1 MSEPTYT
8 FEGLRGVGRVELS
21 FVPDQRVYAL
31 FGTNGVGKT
40 KCLEALFQYHVLRHE
55 EFQWADG
62 EPRLIPQDLVA
73 QSITSKFGGKLV
85 LTEDWDKGRKTLDIE
100 DDASERTS
108 LPCVFLGAG
117 ERGHILLDTVQ
128 LGVPVGT
135 FEQRRQR
142 YFELLLEGMRK
153 HFSSL
158 GMHANL
164 EQWFVTLAQS
174 ANPYQTANDNR
185 RVEIDTLLRLLNKI
199 DVRFSPD
206 FMQVDG
212 ANRVSLKVDGVVTQL
227 LHLSTGF
234 TSLVK
239 LLQPIISGYAN
250 FTNEPDI
257 TQVKGLVFIDEIENH
272 LHVSWQTNL
281 ISLLQGLFPNTT
293 FYVTTHSPLVL
304 SQLKQGEAYIL
315 KRDFSAGFVRSEL
328 IKNPSGKLMVDMLN
342 DVFKVDMNAL
352 KRDRFDPAAQAEAKK
367 LLLELLGDAED

>member
-1 MSEPTYT
+1 
-8 FEGLRGVGRVELS
+8 
-21 FVPDQRVYAL
+21 
-31 FGTNGVGKT
+31 
-40 KCLEALFQYHVLRHE
+40 
-55 EFQWADG
+55 
-62 EPRLIPQDLVA
+62 
-73 QSITSKFGGKLV
+73 
-85 LTEDWDKGRKTLDIE
+85 
-100 DDASERTS
+100 
-108 LPCVFLGAG
+108 
-117 ERGHILLDTVQ
+117 
-128 LGVPVGT
+128 
-135 FEQRRQR
+135 
-142 YFELLLEGMRK
+142 MRK

-174 ANPYQTANDNR
+174 ANPYQTSNDNR
-185 RVEIDTLLRLLNKI
+185 RVEIDTLLRLLNKV
-199 DVRFSPD
+199 DARFASD
-206 FMQVDG
+206 FMRVDG
-212 ANRVSLKVDGVVTQL
+212 ANRVSLKVDGVETQI

-239 LLQPIISGYAN
+239 LLQSIISGYAN

-281 ISLLQGLFPNTT
+281 IPLLQGLFPNTT

-304 SQLKQGEAYIL
+304 SQLKQGEAYLL
-315 KRDFSAGFVRSEL
+315 KRDFSAGMVRSEL